1 MSFGNYSSY
10 LARRVGQNSCC
21 CDTGATGPTG
31 PAGIANLP
39 TGLLWSDYLYWDDTG
54 SGEWKVGST
63 GLHVGAHAGEIGP
76 QGLAASALGFYA
88 GHKDQGDYSVAIG
101 ASAAA
106 FNQGENSISIGHLA
120 GYTGQRNLTV
130 AIGNETGKTNQGTH
144 GIAIGD
150 QAAFTS
156 QQING
161 IAIGTE
167 AGKTNQ
173 QQHAIAIGTEAGK
186 TTQGIGSIAIGDEA
200 GKLVI
205 GAESIVIGKWAA
217 AAAVGIAA
225 NSIYISST
233 GKKNVFGASVIKKNT
248 VVLAGGTGP
257 NSLANALDNM
267 GTWAEKAFYV
277 SPIRENYTGGD
288 VINREVQDATNI
300 LKYSLRNHEVV
311 YEEYVNPSENF
322 VFGMSMSSDVTRD
335 TNNRT
340 LINLP
345 IQSWNNEYVTS
356 INNAFAT
363 QGVFDPI
370 TTGLDWPANQY
381 QSSNYWVVPGHD
393 VIKGTFTAGTTGA
406 VPQGPKGEINH
417 YRCGS
422 NWISNY
428 PDGPWYYNS
437 PKGLGVSYKG
447 PYTISAATISLNE
460 TGSAYDPAGPFGA
473 PAPQF
478 SLNGWSVNVMI
489 MLFTYCKCDKNGEPI
504 ITGEPVYIP
513 IQAGNPAFQDY
524 LPEQESNA
532 QLPQAQGWAAASRT
546 GGYCKCYKFK
556 GYKPPEFVPGG
567 ESLEVGCETS
577 VEEMEFIGIK
587 MYPLYGS
594 TFFTPNPYLIKPTVG
609 LNPVNWYTFSRSISI
624 TLHGTA
630 DKIINAS
637 APVI

>member
-335 TNNRT
+335 AVQNTI
-340 LINLP
+340 LNLP
-345 IQSWNNEYVTS
+345 IQSWDNEYVAST
-356 INNAFAT
+356 NNAFAT
-363 QGVFDPI
+363 QGVFDPL
-370 TTGLDWPANQY
+370 TNLDWPANQY

-393 VIKGTFTAGTTGA
+393 VIKGTFTAGTIGIA
-406 VPQGPKGEINH
+406 GPKGEINH
-417 YRCGS
+417 YRCGI

-428 PDGPWYYNS
+428 PFGPWYYNS

>member
-21 CDTGATGPTG
+21 CDTGATGPAG

-120 GYTGQRNLTV
+120 GYTGQSNLTV
-130 AIGNETGKTNQGTH
+130 AIGTEAGKTNQGTH

-217 AAAVGIAA
+217 AATVGIAA

-233 GKKNVFGASVIKKNT
+233 GKKNIVNASVIKKNT
-248 VVLAGGTGP
+248 VVLAAGTGP

-277 SPIRENYTGGD
+277 SPIRENYTGTVPPNTG
-288 VINREVQDATNI
+288 VQDATNI

-335 TNNRT
+335 AVQNTI
-340 LINLP
+340 LNLP
-345 IQSWNNEYVTS
+345 IQSWDNEYVAST
-356 INNAFAT
+356 NNAFAT

-370 TTGLDWPANQY
+370 TNLDWPANIK
-381 QSSNYWVVPGHD
+381 SSNYWVVPGHD

-417 YRCGS
+417 YRCGR
-422 NWISNY
+422 NWFPNY

-460 TGSAYDPAGPFGA
+460 TGSAYDPAPAIPLGA
-473 PAPQF
+473 PAPLF

-489 MLFTYCKCDKNGEPI
+489 MLFTYCKCDNNGEPI
-504 ITGEPVYIP
+504 ITGSPVYIP
-513 IQAGNPAFQDY
+513 IQAGNRPAFEDY
-524 LPEQESNA
+524 LPEQ
-532 QLPQAQGWAAASRT
+532 QRWTAASSI
-546 GGYCKCYKFK
+546 GGYCKCYKFT

-567 ESLEVGCETS
+567 DSLEVGCETS

-587 MYPLYGS
+587 MYPLYASLS
-594 TFFTPNPYLIKPTVG
+594 TNSNPYLIKPTVG